1 MQKYK
6 NGMIKKLM
14 ESFDMDAAKLA
25 GLSKFDVATLT
36 IHTQFGDIDEQLE
49 HHEILNRIE
58 SYSLENPDTL
68 LPCHWS
74 LYAVNFA
81 ALGGGPTTH

>member
-1 MQKYK
+1 
-6 NGMIKKLM
+6 MIKKLM

-36 IHTQFGDIDEQLE
+36 VHTQFGDIDKQLK

-58 SYSLENPDTL
+58 S
-68 LPCHWS
+68 
-74 LYAVNFA
+74 
-81 ALGGGPTTH
+81 